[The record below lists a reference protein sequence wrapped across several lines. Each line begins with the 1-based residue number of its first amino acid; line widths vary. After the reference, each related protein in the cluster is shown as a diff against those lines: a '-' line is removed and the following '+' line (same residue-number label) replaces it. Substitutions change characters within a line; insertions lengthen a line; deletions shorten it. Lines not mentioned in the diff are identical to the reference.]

1 MPISSPCAEYLVIGS
16 HANASDMKK
25 QESKLTY
32 ESAYTELQHIM
43 QEVQSEAIGIDDL
56 TAKIAR
62 ASELIR
68 FCRERLR
75 MTEEEVRSLTLL
87 RSGPDLGG

>member
-1 MPISSPCAEYLVIGS
+1 
-16 HANASDMKK
+16 MKK
-25 QESKLTY
+25 QEAKLTY
-32 ESAYTELQHIM
+32 ESAYAELQHIM
-43 QEVQSEAIGIDDL
+43 QEVQSEAVNIDDL

-75 MTEEEVRSLTLL
+75 MTEEEVKGLEAGVRNA
-87 RSGPDLGG
+87 

>member
-1 MPISSPCAEYLVIGS
+1 MRGVEDLGTRS
-16 HANASDMKK
+16 HTNASDMKK
-25 QESKLTY
+25 QEAKLSY
-32 ESAYTELQHIM
+32 ELAYAELQRIM
-43 QEVQSEAIGIDDL
+43 QEVQSEAVGIDDL

-75 MTEEEVRSLTLL
+75 MTEEEVKGLEAGAR
-87 RSGPDLGG
+87 GA